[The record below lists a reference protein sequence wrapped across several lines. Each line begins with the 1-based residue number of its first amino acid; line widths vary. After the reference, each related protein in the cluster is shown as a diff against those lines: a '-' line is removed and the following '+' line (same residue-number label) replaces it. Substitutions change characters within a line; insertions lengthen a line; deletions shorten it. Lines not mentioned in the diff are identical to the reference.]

1 MLAKNKIKQ
10 SIIFEE
16 IKKIGV
22 IKLNREEVLNAWNK
36 EMRLEICEIFK
47 KIKKEKKIKAVI
59 LTGTGKKAF
68 CAGQDLNELKN
79 FKPSQIDSWIDE
91 FKDVYTAVRS
101 AEIPTISCING
112 AAVGSGFQLS
122 LLTDIRIAHKDA
134 KIGQVEINSG
144 IVSVTGPWIIKKV
157 LNLSTSIQLSLT
169 GKLMNGKEA
178 LNMGVIHHLTSKN
191 NVMKFSLKVAKELS
205 EKPENAMRI
214 TKRRFW
220 EVFRL
225 GMDEAFQSAKK
236 YHRMSFKSGEPQ
248 KKTKNF
254 LKK

>member
-1 MLAKNKIKQ
+1 MGK

-16 IKKIGV
+16 TNKIG
-22 IKLNREEVLNAWNK
+22 IITINREEVLNAWNK
-36 EMRLEICEIFK
+36 DMRLEICNIFK
-47 KIKKEKKIKAVI
+47 KIKKEKKLRAVI
-59 LTGTGKKAF
+59 ITGAGKKAF

-79 FKPSQIDSWIDE
+79 FKPNQIESWIDE
-91 FKDVYTAVRS
+91 FKKVYTAIRS

-112 AAVGSGFQLS
+112 IAVGSGFQLS
-122 LLTDIRIAHKDA
+122 LLTDIRISHKNT
-134 KIGQVEINSG
+134 KMGQVEINSG

-157 LNLSTSIQLSLT
+157 LNFSTSVELTLT
-169 GKLMNGKEA
+169 GKLVNGKEA
-178 LNMGVIHHLTSKN
+178 LDMGIIHHLTNSN
-191 NVMKFSLKVAKELS
+191 NLMKLSMKVAKKLA

-220 EVFRL
+220 EVFKI

-236 YHRMSFKSGEPQ
+236 YHKISFESGEPQ
-248 KKTKNF
+248 QTTKNF

>member
-1 MLAKNKIKQ
+1 MGK

-16 IKKIGV
+16 KNKIG
-22 IKLNREEVLNAWNK
+22 IITLNREQVLNAWNK
-36 EMRLEICEIFK
+36 DMRLQIFNIFK
-47 KIKKEKKIKAVI
+47 KIKKEKKLRAVI
-59 LTGTGKKAF
+59 LTGAGKKAF

-79 FKPSQIDSWIDE
+79 FKPNQIDSWIDE
-91 FKDVYTAVRS
+91 FKEVYTAIRS

-112 AAVGSGFQLS
+112 VAVGSGFQLS
-122 LLTDIRIAHKDA
+122 LLTDIRISHKNT
-134 KIGQVEINSG
+134 KMGQVEINSG

-157 LNLSTSIQLSLT
+157 LNFSTSVELTLT
-169 GKLMNGKEA
+169 GKLINGKEA
-178 LNMGVIHHLTSKN
+178 LDMGIIHHLTNSN
-191 NVMKFSLKVAKELS
+191 NLMKLSMKVAKKLA

-220 EVFRL
+220 EVFKI

-236 YHRMSFKSGEPQ
+236 YHKISFESGEPQ
-248 KKTKNF
+248 QTTKNF

>member
-1 MLAKNKIKQ
+1 MEK

-16 IKKIGV
+16 TKKIG
-22 IKLNREEVLNAWNK
+22 IITLNREQVLNAWNK
-36 EMRLEICEIFK
+36 DMRLQICDIFK
-47 KIKKEKKIKAVI
+47 KIKKEKKLRAVI
-59 LTGTGKKAF
+59 LTGAGKKAF

-79 FKPSQIDSWIDE
+79 FKPNQIDSWIDE
-91 FKDVYTAVRS
+91 FKEVYTAIRS

-112 AAVGSGFQLS
+112 TAAGSGFQLS
-122 LLTDIRIAHKDA
+122 LLTDIRISHRNTKM
-134 KIGQVEINSG
+134 GQVEINSG

-157 LNLSTSIQLSLT
+157 LNFSTSVELTLT
-169 GKLMNGKEA
+169 GKLVNGKQA
-178 LNMGVIHHLTSKN
+178 LDMGIIHHLTNSN
-191 NVMKFSLKVAKELS
+191 NLMKLSMKVAKKLA

-220 EVFRL
+220 EVFKI

-236 YHRMSFKSGEPQ
+236 YHKISFESGEPQ
-248 KKTKNF
+248 QTTKNF

>member
-1 MLAKNKIKQ
+1 MGK

-16 IKKIGV
+16 KNKIG
-22 IKLNREEVLNAWNK
+22 IITLNREQVLNAWNK
-36 EMRLEICEIFK
+36 DMRLQICNIFK
-47 KIKKEKKIKAVI
+47 EIKKEKKLRAVI
-59 LTGTGKKAF
+59 LTGAGKKAF

-79 FKPSQIDSWIDE
+79 FKPNQIDSWIDE
-91 FKDVYTAVRS
+91 FKEVYTAIRS

-112 AAVGSGFQLS
+112 VAVGSGFQLS
-122 LLTDIRIAHKDA
+122 LLTDIRISHKNT
-134 KIGQVEINSG
+134 KMGQVEINSG

-157 LNLSTSIQLSLT
+157 LNFSTSVELTLT
-169 GKLMNGKEA
+169 GKLINGKEA
-178 LNMGVIHHLTSKN
+178 LDMGIIHHLTNSN
-191 NVMKFSLKVAKELS
+191 NLMKLSMKVAKKLA

-220 EVFRL
+220 EVFKI

-236 YHRMSFKSGEPQ
+236 YHKISFESGEPQ
-248 KKTKNF
+248 QTTKNF

>member
-1 MLAKNKIKQ
+1 MGK

-16 IKKIGV
+16 TNKIG
-22 IKLNREEVLNAWNK
+22 IITINREEVLNAWNK
-36 EMRLEICEIFK
+36 DMRLEICNIFK
-47 KIKKEKKIKAVI
+47 KIKKEKKLRAVI
-59 LTGTGKKAF
+59 ITGAGKKAF

-79 FKPSQIDSWIDE
+79 FKPNQIESWIDE
-91 FKDVYTAVRS
+91 FKKVYTAIRS

-112 AAVGSGFQLS
+112 VAVGSGFQLS
-122 LLTDIRIAHKDA
+122 LLTDIRISHKNT
-134 KIGQVEINSG
+134 KMGQVEINSG

-157 LNLSTSIQLSLT
+157 LNFSTSVELTLT
-169 GKLMNGKEA
+169 GKLVNGKEA
-178 LNMGVIHHLTSKN
+178 LDMGIIHHLTNSN
-191 NVMKFSLKVAKELS
+191 NLMKLSMKVAKKLA

-220 EVFRL
+220 EVFKI

-236 YHRMSFKSGEPQ
+236 YHKISFESGEPQ
-248 KKTKNF
+248 QTTKNF